1 MVKVTGCGQF
11 GVLLTEKGINA
22 DWEPMPTLMVVGLK
36 GCSKNVKLIASHLIT
51 TVSGTFL

>member
-36 GCSKNVKLIASHLIT
+36 GCCKNVKLIASHLIT